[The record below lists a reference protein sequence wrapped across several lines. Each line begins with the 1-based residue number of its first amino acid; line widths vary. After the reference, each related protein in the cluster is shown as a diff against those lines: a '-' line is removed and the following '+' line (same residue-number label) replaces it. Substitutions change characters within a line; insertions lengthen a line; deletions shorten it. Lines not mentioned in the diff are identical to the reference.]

1 VTDGAFFK
9 TILAAVDAS
18 DRAPKVFETAAALA
32 AKFGAKLHLIRVIS
46 IPPEF
51 PPAAAASHADDLPA
65 HLEQIAITQLAEL
78 SLLAP
83 DLSIP
88 SPIVAIGQQ
97 PWRLILEHAQRLGAD
112 LIVLGSHGYGGWD
125 RVLGTT
131 AGGATGS
138 AIKLK
143 SSKFPTALLVALA
156 SRSIRMT
163 YCPAASAIWLDVTV

>member
-1 VTDGAFFK
+1 MIDGAFIK

-18 DRAPKVFETAAALA
+18 SRAPKVFDSAAALA

-65 HLEQIAITQLAEL
+65 HLEQIAIAQLSEL
-78 SLLAP
+78 SLRAP

-88 SPIVAIGQQ
+88 SPIVAFGQQ
-97 PWRLILEHAQRLGAD
+97 PWRLILENAQRLAAD

-131 AGGATGS
+131 AG
-138 AIKLK
+138 K
-143 SSKFPTALLVALA
+143 VANLA
-156 SRSIRMT
+156 DRNVFVVHSPSE
-163 YCPAASAIWLDVTV
+163 LQFH